1 MHYKARRQL
10 GALLGAMVRHGV
22 LLGTLAGA
30 AAHFVRVSRSY
41 WPGLFCCYEVAG
53 LPRTNNDLEQF
64 FGSHRYH
71 ERRASGRKGSSPCL
85 VLRGQARL
93 LAAASTRR
101 RAFSVVE
108 LAQADRSRC
117 EELRR
122 QLEARRQRRVQRRR
136 FRRGP
141 KAYLQ
146 ALEQQ
151 LLQAVHFTEN
161 CTRVPR
167 IAILG
172 TSLRRPCCRCCGPA
186 RLPRVPELE
195 PRTQSLSL
203 SRPAGENRTMAG
215 SFPDFEALAR
225 RLATD
230 WPGRAKGERRLGPKG
245 GLRGPAPIDSRR
257 GRCGGLPL

>member
-1 MHYKARRQL
+1 MRSGLEATAALWPPVALMYAWVWRVASVLGENGPNSAAEVRRQL
-10 GALLGAMVRHGV
+10 GGLLGAMVRHSV

-41 WPGLFCCYEVAG
+41 WPGLFYCYEVAD

-93 LAAASTRR
+93 LAAAATRR

-108 LAQADRSRC
+108 LAQVDRSRC

-136 FRRGP
+136 FRRDP

-146 ALEQQ
+146 ALEEQ
-151 LLQAVHFTEN
+151 LLQST
-161 CTRVPR
+161 
-167 IAILG
+167 L
-172 TSLRRPCCRCCGPA
+172 
-186 RLPRVPELE
+186 
-195 PRTQSLSL
+195 LS
-203 SRPAGENRTMAG
+203 
-215 SFPDFEALAR
+215 
-225 RLATD
+225 
-230 WPGRAKGERRLGPKG
+230 
-245 GLRGPAPIDSRR
+245 
-257 GRCGGLPL
+257 